1 MQRRSTINSFKSS
14 RLYCTASSS
23 FVGIVVIL
31 ICLLIFSLF
40 MTKFDAPEP
49 MVSVMSSLALCVGAY
64 VGGYIAAKRK
74 RQNGIIIGI
83 LTGIFIYCI
92 IFFAGVIFAKNSIS
106 FSFLTKLIMT
116 LICAA
121 IGGVF
126 GVNSK
131 GKRY

>member
-23 FVGIVVIL
+23 FVGIIVIL
-31 ICLLIFSLF
+31 VCLLIFSLF

-49 MVSVMSSLALCVGAY
+49 MVSVMSSLALCIGAY
-64 VGGYIAAKRK
+64 VGGYIAAKRR
-74 RQNGIIIGI
+74 RQNGMIIGI
-83 LTGIFIYCI
+83 LTGIAIYCVV
-92 IFFAGVIFAKNSIS
+92 FFAGIIFAKNSVS
-106 FSFLTKLIMT
+106 FGFFTKLIMT

-121 IGGVF
+121 VGGVF

>member
-1 MQRRSTINSFKSS
+1 
-14 RLYCTASSS
+14 
-23 FVGIVVIL
+23 
-31 ICLLIFSLF
+31 

-49 MVSVMSSLALCVGAY
+49 LVSVMSSFSLCLGAY
-64 VGGYIAAKRK
+64 VGGYTAAKRR
-74 RQNGIIIGI
+74 RQNGMIIGI
-83 LTGIFIYCI
+83 LTGIFIYCV

-121 IGGVF
+121 VGGVV

>member
-64 VGGYIAAKRK
+64 VGGYIAAKRR
-74 RQNGIIIGI
+74 RQNGMIIGI
-83 LTGIFIYCI
+83 LTGIFIYCV
-92 IFFAGVIFAKNSIS
+92 IFFAGVIFAKNSIT